1 MREKFTTV
9 ISFVRRFVASSRF
22 FVGTMVVFCLQTL
35 WVILSSNLLPYDE
48 YYHLGIIKI
57 YATQWSPILQSQ
69 PAEASLYGDITR
81 LPSYLFHYLT
91 SFPYRFFELCTHDQT
106 TLIILLRLLNLAMV
120 VGGIVL
126 FRKLFLRAGISRA
139 VINLSA
145 AVFALTPIVVILA
158 AQSNY
163 DNMMFLLTPIFLML
177 AYKLVTEKPTVART
191 LMILSVGM
199 IASLVKNS
207 FLVIFGVVGL
217 YILVSLIVQYKT
229 GVVKVFLPSL
239 KGSKKSLII
248 AGALF
253 IVVSGLFIER
263 YGINEIKYQK
273 VVVECDQVQSTEVCS
288 HYTVW
293 RRNQNALKLRPYTP
307 LPYGGAVSFTKHW
320 VKTVS
325 RGYFAVYA
333 NIIPD
338 QPVGED
344 PYGVYEFKPL
354 LKVPI
359 RAGVIMLGFGLA
371 AVILQ
376 LPALWRKNK
385 LNQITLLSGP
395 ALIVALWL
403 FNYTFYIEYGKAY
416 AIQSR
421 YILPLLLPMIAV
433 IAQAFVLVTKKTRLQ
448 WAQAV
453 LLIAVTLYL
462 LSGGAMGWIIRSR
475 PTWYWHSDTV
485 LQANTAAKEILNP
498 IIWH

>member
-1 MREKFTTV
+1 MRENYTAV
-9 ISFVRRFVASSRF
+9 IDFVRRFVASSRF
-22 FVGTMVVFCLQTL
+22 FVGTMVVFCLHTL
-35 WVILSSNLLPYDE
+35 WIIFSSNLLPYDE

-57 YATQWSPILQSQ
+57 YATQWSPVLQSQ

-81 LPSYLFHYLT
+81 LPSYLYHYLM
-91 SFPYRFFELCTHDQT
+91 SFPYRFFELFTQDQT
-106 TLIILLRLLNLAMV
+106 TIYILLRLLNLAMV
-120 VGGIVL
+120 VGGIIL
-126 FRKLFLRAGISRA
+126 FKKLFLKAGISRA
-139 VINLSA
+139 VTNLTA
-145 AVFALTPIVVILA
+145 AVFALTPIVVILS

-163 DNMMFLLTPIFLML
+163 DNLMFLLTPVFLL
-177 AYKLVTEKPTVART
+177 IAYKLVTKPPT
-191 LMILSVGM
+191 LKDGLNLLSIGM

-217 YILVSLIVQYKT
+217 YVLIHI
-229 GVVKVFLPSL
+229 VVKYHKTIPKILRGSVASAKWLSILAVVFFVLS
-239 KGSKKSLII
+239 
-248 AGALF
+248 
-253 IVVSGLFIER
+253 SGLFVER
-263 YGINEIKYQK
+263 YGVNEIKYHK
-273 VVVECDQVQSTEVCS
+273 IVVECDQVQPIEVCEK
-288 HYTVW
+288 YTVW

-344 PYGVYEFKPL
+344 PYGAYEFKPL
-354 LKVPI
+354 LKVPV